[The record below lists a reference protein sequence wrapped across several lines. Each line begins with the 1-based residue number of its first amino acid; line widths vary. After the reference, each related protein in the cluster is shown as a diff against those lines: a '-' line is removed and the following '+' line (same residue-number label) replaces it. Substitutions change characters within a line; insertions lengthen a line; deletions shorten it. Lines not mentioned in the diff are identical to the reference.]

1 MARLTLGAGLALATL
16 VVGLT
21 ALRVRNATTPPRST
35 APSIDFQAMGLVLRE
50 VDFPAADG
58 LKLRGW
64 LLDGRPG
71 YPPVVLSHD
80 WGGSKSSLLTL
91 AMSLNEAGFATLLFD
106 FRGHGAS
113 AGGRSTFGLAE
124 QRDVLG
130 ALDYARRLEGADG
143 ARAGVYGVGMG
154 AYAAVLAAQERQS
167 VRVLVLDGLYPDAQ
181 FAVLRH
187 FYGDWGGALPRPAFL
202 PVGVFAL
209 MTGTRPSRQ
218 RADEALLSLTGRDL
232 LFLAPEGDIALAREI
247 ERMYGAIPLQPD
259 VDPNLVKL
267 PADTTGGRYGEDL
280 ARHNLKVTEFF
291 GSRLRPLSAG
301 DPD

>member
-1 MARLTLGAGLALATL
+1 MAGLTLGASLAGATL

-21 ALRVRNATTPPRST
+21 GLRIRDATTPPRSA
-35 APSIDFQAMGLVLRE
+35 APSIDFRAIGLSLRE

-58 LKLRGW
+58 LELRGW

-91 AMSLNEAGFATLLFD
+91 AMSVNEAGFPVLLFD
-106 FRGHGAS
+106 FRGHGSS
-113 AGGRSTFGLAE
+113 AGRNSTLGLAE

-130 ALDYARRLEGADG
+130 ALDYARRLDGVDG

-154 AYAAVLAAQERQS
+154 AYAGVLAAQERSS
-167 VRVLVLDGLYPDAQ
+167 VRVLILDGLYPDAQ
-181 FAVLRH
+181 FALLRH
-187 FYGDWGGALPRPAFL
+187 FYRDWGASLPQPAFL

-218 RADEALLSLTGRDL
+218 RADVALLSLTGRDL
-232 LFLAPEGDIALAREI
+232 LFLAPEGDVGLAREI

-259 VDPNLVKL
+259 VDGNLLKL
-267 PADTTGGRYGEDL
+267 RAATAGGLYGADL
-280 ARHNLKVTEFF
+280 AGHNSKVTEFF
-291 GSRLRPLSAG
+291 VSRLRPPSG
-301 DPD
+301 PG